1 MNDLSRL
8 PQERQRI
15 LNRST
20 GGEFTPLAYLNIIQR
35 GTLDEW
41 VYLWKACNEDP
52 ETRQAVVELLDMGDP
67 LLKDFVHMWADMLG
81 VPRPDLG
88 ESVP

>member
-1 MNDLSRL
+1 MNDLSGL
-8 PQERQRI
+8 PKERQRL

-52 ETRQAVVELLDMGDP
+52 ETRQAVIDLLEAGDP
-67 LLKDFVHMWADMLG
+67 HLKDFVHMWADMLG

-88 ESVP
+88 ESIP